1 MNRDK
6 RKRNDDDGETD
17 QFDVEDYRN
26 ISTRTTVFCR
36 RCTGRRQRGGQDLQ
50 HYIPHKFNSVGCD
63 GQVQF
68 GNVQSARN
76 AGRQWPDD
84 NHFENPALR
93 GYRILIVPES
103 HPVVLHLISSNAND
117 GPGYKSSRMNLRWR
131 VIIWSLALGTPEREK
146 VENNSQL

>member
-1 MNRDK
+1 M
-6 RKRNDDDGETD
+6 
-17 QFDVEDYRN
+17 
-26 ISTRTTVFCR
+26 SRTTATFRHVQPFLFVDA
-36 RCTGRRQRGGQDLQ
+36 QAAASDADKIYNN
-50 HYIPHKFNSVGCD
+50 YIPHKCNSVGCD

-84 NHFENPALR
+84 NHFENPVLR

-117 GPGYKSSRMNLRWR
+117 GPGHKSRGMNWRWR
-131 VIIWSLALGTPEREK
+131 EIIWSSALGTPEREK